1 MCLIVLQ
8 YDFQESIGYLLCRT
22 SSAMQ
27 ESINAELARHGIT
40 FRQMQ
45 VLCWLVHEGK
55 PVSQGELATR
65 MCIEPPT
72 LVGILDRMEQ
82 HGWITRESCSD
93 DRRKKIVRPAA
104 AEEVW
109 ETMVEAMLR
118 VRHRATSRLTA
129 EQTELLKDMLRTV
142 QATLTDADGD
152 LDCETGHVGAQAA
165 EDVALAEGDNLAH

>member
-1 MCLIVLQ
+1 MCFIVLP
-8 YDFQESIGYLLCRT
+8 YDFQDSVGYLLCVT

-27 ESINAELARHGIT
+27 EAINAELARHGIT

-45 VLCWLVHEGK
+45 VLCWLAHEGESI
-55 PVSQGELATR
+55 SQGELATR

-109 ETMVEAMLR
+109 ETMIEAMLR
-118 VRHRATSRLTA
+118 VRRRATSRLTT
-129 EQTELLKDMLRTV
+129 EQTEMLKDMLRTV
-142 QATLTDADGD
+142 HATLTDGQDAMS
-152 LDCETGHVGAQAA
+152 CETGCGGAASG
-165 EDVALAEGDNLAH
+165 EDAVLADRSSS